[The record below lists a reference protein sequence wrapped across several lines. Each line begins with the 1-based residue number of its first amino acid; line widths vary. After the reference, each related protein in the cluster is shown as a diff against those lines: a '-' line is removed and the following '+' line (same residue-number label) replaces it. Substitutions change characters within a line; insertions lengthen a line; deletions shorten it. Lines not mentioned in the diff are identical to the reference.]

1 MVMTTSAEAACLSKR
16 LMIHQRV
23 GHIQTYL
30 ENKLFASTNVFRF
43 LIFFLFVFTL
53 LTMSSWHQRPKA
65 STKVQRWIF
74 LFHSHLNGVTN
85 WAHRPD
91 TADRFTRIYHFATL
105 TWFLL
110 SPHRN
115 EYESNEIRYGRSV
128 FFLSPFENVV
138 ILHLVYHCVLMLI
151 VLSTPVSFWQSIRIV
166 LQIQRILCG
175 W

>member
-65 STKVQRWIF
+65 STKSSAVDFSFPFALEWCHKLSTPTRHRWQIHAYISFCHVDLIFTLASLQWIRIKWDKIRPQR
-74 LFHSHLNGVTN
+74 L
-85 WAHRPD
+85 
-91 TADRFTRIYHFATL
+91 
-105 TWFLL
+105 
-110 SPHRN
+110 
-115 EYESNEIRYGRSV
+115 
-128 FFLSPFENVV
+128 FLSSFENVV

>member
-65 STKVQRWIF
+65 STKVQQWIF

-110 SPHRN
+110 SPHCN

-128 FFLSPFENVV
+128 FF
-138 ILHLVYHCVLMLI
+138 YHLI